1 MLGERIL
8 VGFGPIPALPALPA
22 VVDGLQTMLP
32 VSNFTWC
39 IILPVSKFNLPRTP
53 KNHQKTGGF
62 WGVYQLIIN
71 RERPH
76 L

>member
-8 VGFGPIPALPALPA
+8 VGFGPPFPPSLIAKP
-22 VVDGLQTMLP
+22 TMLP
-32 VSNFTWC
+32 VSNFTWS

-53 KNHQKTGGF
+53 KKHPKTGGF
-62 WGVYQLIIN
+62 WGFTPTFTN
-71 RERPH
+71 GEKPH